1 MTQHMHG
8 REREALIL
16 RHMPLANSLARR
28 YANRGEPLD
37 DLEQVGSI
45 GLIKAVDRYDPRRG
59 SSFTA
64 FAAPTILGEIKRHF
78 RDRTWS
84 MRVPRA
90 LKDDSLRVAAAAN
103 ELAMQTGRTAS
114 TEELAS
120 ATGLDSVAVT
130 DALGAHAAYRTRSL
144 SEGPPDSGGDGGPME
159 IADVEPGY
167 ARVEDRAVIAKGL
180 ATLPARDRLVVLL
193 RVDRELTQSEIGAL
207 LGISQMHVSRV
218 LARSIDALRAVAF
231 EGDDAGSRVNT
242 RRRTRTSLAR

>member
-16 RHMPLANSLARR
+16 RHMPLVNSLARR

-144 SEGPPDSGGDGGPME
+144 SEGPPDSDGDGGPME

-193 RVDRELTQSEIGAL
+193 RVERELTQSEIGAL

-218 LARSIDALRAVAF
+218 LARSIVALRAVAG
-231 EGDDAGSRVNT
+231 EGDEAGGRVST
-242 RRRTRTSLAR
+242 RLRTRTSLAR